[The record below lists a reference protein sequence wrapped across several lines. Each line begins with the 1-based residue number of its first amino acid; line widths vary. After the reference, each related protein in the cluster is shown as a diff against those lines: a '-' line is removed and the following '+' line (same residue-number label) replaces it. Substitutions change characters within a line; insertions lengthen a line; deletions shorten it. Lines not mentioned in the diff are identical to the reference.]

1 MARPVTFTAINDI
14 ALSSSVNNIVANIPG
29 SVLAER
35 SLVLIAL
42 NAEDVDVR
50 AQVSIGGAQVLP
62 ESSVTLQATVGTLP
76 IIPDDQIV
84 ASFGEAGEEITI
96 RGTNLDGAAAREL
109 RAVVN
114 TFPVSDLMLLS
125 QALRAVGIPI

>member
-1 MARPVTFTAINDI
+1 MGRPVTLTAVNDI
-14 ALSSSVNNIVANIPG
+14 ALSSSVENILSDIPG
-29 SVLAER
+29 STLADD

-50 AQVSIGGAQVLP
+50 AQVSIGGAQILP
-62 ESSVTLQATVGTLP
+62 QSPVTLQATVGVLP
-76 IIPDDQIV
+76 IIPDDQMV
-84 ASFGEAGEEITI
+84 VSFGRAGEEITI

-114 TFPVSDLMLLS
+114 TIPTSDLALIK
-125 QALRAVGIPI
+125 QALERNGIPI